1 MNVSEHGAMGPGGPL
16 EKVLAAA
23 GGWTGMGRVQA
34 ERPGDHSSGWA
45 AGWWLDPGSW
55 HGRKQ
60 VEKLRR
66 ILEME
71 LAEPGVGRLEEEN
84 VSECLGL
91 A

>member
-1 MNVSEHGAMGPGGPL
+1 MGPGGPL
-16 EKVLAAA
+16 EQVLAGA
-23 GGWTGMGRVQA
+23 GGWTGMGRIHA

-55 HGRKQ
+55 HGRRQ
-60 VEKLRR
+60 VEKLRW

-84 VSECLGL
+84 RSECLGL
-91 A
+91 ASSALATL